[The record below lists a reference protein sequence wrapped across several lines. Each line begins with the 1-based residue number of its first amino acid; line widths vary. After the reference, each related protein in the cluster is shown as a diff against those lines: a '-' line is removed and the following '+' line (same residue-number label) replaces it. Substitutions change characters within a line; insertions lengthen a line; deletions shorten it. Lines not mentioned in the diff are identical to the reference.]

1 MRLAGI
7 ISIMYITL
15 VVLAIIGEVKCIIKF
30 VQCDFKAPYK
40 AEVIYG
46 VGTITGLGA
55 VVGWIDINNNPE
67 IKPIEKNSI
76 K

>member
-1 MRLAGI
+1 MRLTGI

-15 VVLAIIGEVKCIIKF
+15 VVLAIIGEVKCIVKF

-46 VGTITGLGA
+46 VGIITGLGV
-55 VVGWIDINNNPE
+55 VVGWIDINDNPE